1 MMGNVRKR
9 SCDTVGVGVGVGV
22 GEVLSWQ
29 L

>member
-1 MMGNVRKR
+1 MMGNVRKQ